1 MAFNSKAIGVA
12 YEDQQIVSGQ
22 IDDTAIGSVT
32 PAAGTFTNLTS
43 TGTTSLGDAATDTIG
58 FYGATPVVQRAAAIQ
73 AASVVSASTWASV
86 ASNQAAFFAEVAAC
100 LTGLGLWKGA
110 A

>member
-1 MAFNSKAIGVA
+1 MSAASLQAPKIGDG
-12 YEDQQIVSGQ
+12 EQIGDGNTAETLNVGRSGQ
-22 IDDTAIGSVT
+22 PVAVQPSASGS
-32 PAAGTFTNLTS
+32 L
-43 TGTTSLGDAATDTIG
+43 G
-58 FYGATPVVQRAAAIQ
+58 FYGKTPATQRAAAIQ

-86 ASNQAAFFAEVAAC
+86 ASNQAAFFAEVAAT

>member
-1 MAFNSKAIGVA
+1 MSAQTFEAPKIGDGEQIGDGNTAEVLNVGRVNQPVQIGNS
-12 YEDQQIVSGQ
+12 
-22 IDDTAIGSVT
+22 TAG
-32 PAAGTFTNLTS
+32 AGK
-43 TGTTSLGDAATDTIG
+43 IG
-58 FYGATPVVQRAAAIQ
+58 FYGSTPVVQRAAAIQ

-86 ASNQAAFFAEVAAC
+86 ASNQAAFFAEVAAT

>member
-1 MAFNSKAIGVA
+1 MSASTLEAPKIG
-12 YEDQQIVSGQ
+12 DGQQIGDGNTAETLNVGRSGQ
-22 IDDTAIGSVT
+22 PVAVQPSASGSLGFYGKT
-32 PAAGTFTNLTS
+32 PAA
-43 TGTTSLGDAATDTIG
+43 
-58 FYGATPVVQRAAAIQ
+58 QRAAAIQ

-86 ASNQAAFFAEVAAC
+86 ASNQAAFFAEVAAT